1 MSFLDV
7 FGQEV
12 VGVEFLCVI
21 APDVFSAVQS
31 VEVDEQSD
39 PGWNLELAD
48 LNWSLSLA
56 TNDFEN
62 QKSIADHE
70 KCRISYLA
78 QLDKVATI
86 L

>member
-31 VEVDEQSD
+31 VEVDEQCD

-56 TNDFEN
+56 TDDFEYRE
-62 QKSIADHE
+62 SVDVHE
-70 KCRISYLA
+70 KCQISHLA
-78 QLDKVATI
+78 QPDKAATI